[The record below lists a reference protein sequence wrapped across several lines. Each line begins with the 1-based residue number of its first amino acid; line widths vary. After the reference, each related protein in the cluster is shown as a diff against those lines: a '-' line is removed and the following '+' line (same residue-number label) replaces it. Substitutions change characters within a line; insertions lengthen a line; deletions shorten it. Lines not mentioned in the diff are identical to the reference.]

1 MAEEDNF
8 DIYGD
13 LNEFDASV
21 KLKEVRH
28 NLTFCWGLFIFGNFQ
43 VSQEFEG
50 LKKKHEVTQK
60 SLETSEA
67 VNKHLK
73 AVVGTVKKNF
83 YVLLN
88 TARTE
93 VKRKDGTIAQL
104 RRDFDD
110 MAFRRT
116 KTKVQRI
123 DRATQTEQNR
133 EDSGRRRENG
143 SLMSERGRRT
153 RYDKFRESV
162 IKDQGQK
169 RRHEGDREFLNNP
182 KRRRSRP
189 RSPSRDRNRR
199 DFNRRYRDRSPERHT
214 ERRDPKNQRKSRE
227 KSEKVENSAKQT
239 NSKGKAK
246 DVPKI
251 EKVQDKEDKSS
262 LDTKNELPEQK
273 LTTPQKIEKIY
284 QENREE
290 TLAAVENILR
300 ETSLMPQENLSNA
313 QNENPPLPPQEDVA
327 VPPPPPPPVPQE
339 EPKPPEIP
347 ENQPNSSDQAD
358 SSKETQNVSINMG
371 NSDYSIQ
378 KDNQGVV
385 TVFIK
390 RKKRKSK

>member
-21 KLKEVRH
+21 KLKEV
-28 NLTFCWGLFIFGNFQ
+28 
-43 VSQEFEG
+43 SQELEG
-50 LKKKHEVTQK
+50 LKKKHEDIQK

-67 VNKHLK
+67 VTKHLK

-116 KTKVQRI
+116 KTRGQRM
-123 DRATQTEQNR
+123 DKSTQTEQDR
-133 EDSGRRRENG
+133 EDSGRRRDNG

-153 RYDKFRESV
+153 RYDRFRESV
-162 IKDQGQK
+162 TKDQGQK
-169 RRHEGDREFLNNP
+169 RRRDGDREPLNDP

-199 DFNRRYRDRSPERHT
+199 ESNRRYRDRSPERHSQ
-214 ERRDPKNQRKSRE
+214 RRDPKSQRRSRE
-227 KSEKVENSAKQT
+227 KSEKVETKQT

-246 DVPKI
+246 DLPKI
-251 EKVQDKEDKSS
+251 EEVQEKEDKSN
-262 LDTKNELPEQK
+262 LDTKNDLPEPPEQK

-284 QENREE
+284 QETREE

-300 ETSLMPQENLSNA
+300 ETASMPEENLTNGLS
-313 QNENPPLPPQEDVA
+313 ENPPLPPQEDPV
-327 VPPPPPPPVPQE
+327 VPPPPPPSPPPVPQE

-347 ENQPNSSDQAD
+347 EDQPNSSDQAD